1 MRPKKIIMK
10 PARKNTAAIADTPAD
25 LAGIRTL
32 EGRLDAGFARFVII
46 ATQWYDDIL
55 NNLIAGAVQTL
66 REAGA
71 EDKNITLI
79 RAPGAFELPLAL
91 EHAAASG
98 KYDALIALGCVI
110 RGGTPHF
117 EYVAGECARGVREV
131 MLSYRLPVAFG
142 VLTTDTL
149 KQAQERAQP
158 GTSNK
163 GREAAEAAVRMLSV
177 LRQLHD

>member
-1 MRPKKIIMK
+1 MRPSKKTPTKRKK
-10 PARKNTAAIADTPAD
+10 PAARSERPAI
-25 LAGIRTL
+25 RCV
-32 EGRLDAGFARFVII
+32 EGKFDAGFARFAIV

-55 NNLIAGAVQTL
+55 DSLVEGAIATL

-71 EDKNITLI
+71 QDKDITLL

-98 KYDALIALGCVI
+98 RYDALIALGCVV

-117 EYVAGECARGVREV
+117 EYVAGECARGVRQV
-131 MLSYRLPVAFG
+131 MMSHRLPVAFG

-149 KQAQERAQP
+149 KQARERSRP
-158 GTSNK
+158 DEGNK
-163 GREAAEAAVRMLSV
+163 GREAAKAAIEMLSL
-177 LRQLHD
+177 LRQMHD

>member
-1 MRPKKIIMK
+1 MRIKKK
-10 PARKNTAAIADTPAD
+10 PVTKKRKPTGHAEPSAI
-25 LAGIRTL
+25 RCV
-32 EGRLDAGFARFVII
+32 EGRFDAGFARFAIV

-55 NNLIAGAVQTL
+55 DALVEGAIKTL

-71 EDKNITLI
+71 QDKDISLL
-79 RAPGAFELPLAL
+79 RAPGAFELPLVL

-98 KYDALIALGCVI
+98 RYDALIALGCVV

-131 MLSYRLPVAFG
+131 MMKYRLPVAFG

-149 KQAQERAQP
+149 KQARERSRP
-158 GTSNK
+158 GESNK
-163 GREAAEAAVRMLSV
+163 GREAAKAAIETLSL
-177 LRQLHD
+177 LRQMHD

>member
-1 MRPKKIIMK
+1 MRSKKTTVKSARVEK
-10 PARKNTAAIADTPAD
+10 PH
-25 LAGIRTL
+25 AGAVRVL
-32 EGRLDAGFARFVII
+32 EGRLDASFARFAIV

-55 NNLIAGAVQTL
+55 DGLIDGALQTL
-66 REAGA
+66 HEAGA
-71 EDKNITLI
+71 EARNITLI
-79 RAPGAFELPLAL
+79 RVPGAFELPLAL

-98 KYDALIALGCVI
+98 KYDALVALGCVI

-117 EYVAGECARGVREV
+117 EYVAGECARGVGQV

-149 KQAQERAQP
+149 KQARGRSRA
-158 GTSNK
+158 GRDNK

-177 LRQLHD
+177 LRQLRD

>member
-1 MRPKKIIMK
+1 MRNKKAAKKPK
-10 PARKNTAAIADTPAD
+10 RAAKLETG
-25 LAGIRTL
+25 GIRTL
-32 EGRLDAGFARFVII
+32 EGRLDAGFARFAIV
-46 ATQWYDDIL
+46 ATQWYDDVL
-55 NNLIAGAVQTL
+55 GGLMAGALQAL

-71 EDKNITLI
+71 EERNIALI
-79 RAPGAFELPLAL
+79 RVPGAFELPLAL

-98 KYDALIALGCVI
+98 RYDALIALGCVV

-117 EYVAGECARGVREV
+117 EYVAGECARGVRQV

-149 KQAQERAQP
+149 KQARERARP
-158 GTSNK
+158 GKDNK
-163 GREAAEAAVRMLSV
+163 GREAAEAAIRMLSV